1 MQNLTHKLC
10 ESSSLD
16 QLNCILCISRN
27 INNSQNLSCKCFK
40 SLQQLLLF
48 TVKKCLSICVH
59 THTYTQGNYF
69 SSSAITLS
77 ASCANARIIMTSLA
91 TKTKKKYVSLYF
103 CLDMFVYWCFRFIA
117 CSHPSQVRFN
127 SKMLQDVL
135 LQVGFRWLF
144 DLVLV
149 LNYLLPVL

>member
-91 TKTKKKYVSLYF
+91 TKTKKKICFSLFLLAYV
-103 CLDMFVYWCFRFIA
+103 C
-117 CSHPSQVRFN
+117 
-127 SKMLQDVL
+127 
-135 LQVGFRWLF
+135 
-144 DLVLV
+144 VLV
-149 LNYLLPVL
+149 LSFHCMQSSISSAFQLENATRRSSIGWFSLVV